1 MAIAKLAHYSI
12 RTADLMAS
20 EKFYTEVMG
29 FRPGYRP
36 PFNFPGRWLYAGG
49 DEADYGIVHL
59 IGAGAEM
66 ESYLGARS
74 AEGQG
79 TGALDHIAFA
89 ATGWPEMRARLQRW
103 RIAYQERT
111 VPSLNLHQVF
121 LQDPNGIVLELNY
134 PAGEAE

>member
-1 MAIAKLAHYSI
+1 MPVAKLAHYSI
-12 RTADLMAS
+12 RAADLAAS
-20 EKFYTEVMG
+20 EKFYADVMG
-29 FRPGYRP
+29 FRAGYRP
-36 PFNFPGRWLYAGG
+36 PFAFPGRWLYAGG

-59 IGAGAEM
+59 IGMGAEM

-79 TGALDHIAFA
+79 TGALDHIAFV
-89 ATGWPEMRARLQRW
+89 ATGWPAMRARLQRLHV
-103 RIAYQERT
+103 AYQERT

-134 PAGEAE
+134 PSAEAE